1 MKGAEE
7 RIKAIAERWFLTEP
21 LLFNVYC
28 THKLEK
34 NDKLSIPFQTGKMR
48 LAYSPAQ
55 IDAVSDL
62 GLEDWLKAEALRI
75 VLKHPYERV
84 SSNVNKTALGFAS
97 DVTVMQAMPLYIPL
111 ATYRGLGLKKNL
123 SYEEYFRDLKDRP
136 IAQIDYGKSGG
147 QVDADSQDNGSQNS
161 GWQGG
166 GNHKQL
172 SEQQKAAQRA
182 ALWQDD
188 PLAAEMVN
196 DQIVKAEA
204 TSNWGS
210 LPGDLI
216 ETIKASL
223 VVRMDYKRILSS
235 FRASVISE
243 RRELTRTRPNRRYE
257 FEFMGSRYKFTTR
270 LLVAVD
276 VSGSVTSQNLAQF
289 FSVINRFFKY
299 GINSI
304 DVIQFDSEVKK
315 NVLKLKKARES
326 VTIIGRGG
334 TDFQP
339 PIDFYCKSPNYDGLI
354 VFTDG
359 CASVPKISSRKKI
372 LWILTDQRAYDRS
385 IEWIKKLP
393 NSRAAWIPKS

>member
-1 MKGAEE
+1 MKSAEE
-7 RIKAIAERWFLTEP
+7 RIKTIAERWFLMEP

-34 NDKLSIPFQTGKMR
+34 NDNLSIPFQTGKMR
-48 LAYSPAQ
+48 LAYCPAQ
-55 IDAVSDL
+55 IDAVSDIE
-62 GLEDWLKAEALRI
+62 LEDWLKAEALRI

-84 SSNVNKTALGFAS
+84 PSNANKTALGFAS
-97 DVTVMQAMPLYIPL
+97 DATVMQAMPLDIPL

-123 SYEEYFRDLKDRP
+123 SYEEYYRNLKDRP

-147 QVDADSQDNGSQNS
+147 QEGDGKS
-161 GWQGG
+161 
-166 GNHKQL
+166 KEL

-188 PLAAEMVN
+188 PLATEMVN

-204 TSNWGS
+204 TNNWGS
-210 LPGDLI
+210 LLGDLI
-216 ETIKASL
+216 ETIKATL
-223 VVRMDYKRILSS
+223 VVKMDYKRILSS

-243 RRELTRTRPNRRYE
+243 RRGLTRTRPNRRYE
-257 FEFMGSRYKFTTR
+257 FEFMGSRYKFTTK

-276 VSGSVTSQNLAQF
+276 VSGSVTSQSLAQF

-304 DVIQFDSEVKK
+304 DVIQFDSEVKEK
-315 NVLKLKKARES
+315 VLKLKKAQES
-326 VTIIGRGG
+326 VKIIGRGG

-339 PIDFYCKSPNYDGLI
+339 PIDYYCKNPNYDGLI

-372 LWILTDQRAYDRS
+372 LWILTDQRAYDNSRDW
-385 IEWIKKLP
+385 IEKLP
-393 NSRAAWIPKS
+393 SNRAAWIPKA

>member
-1 MKGAEE
+1 MKSAEE
-7 RIKAIAERWFLTEP
+7 RIKTIAERWFLMEP

-34 NDKLSIPFQTGKMR
+34 NDNLSIPFQTGKMR
-48 LAYSPAQ
+48 LAYCPAQ

-62 GLEDWLKAEALRI
+62 ELEDWLKAEALRI

-84 SSNVNKTALGFAS
+84 PPNANKTALGFAS
-97 DVTVMQAMPLYIPL
+97 DVTVMQAMPLDIPL

-123 SYEEYFRDLKDRP
+123 SYEEYYRDLKDRP

-147 QVDADSQDNGSQNS
+147 QVDADSQDSGSQY
-161 GWQGG
+161 GG
-166 GNHKQL
+166 KSKEL

-182 ALWQDD
+182 SLWQDD

-210 LPGDLI
+210 LSGGLV

-276 VSGSVTSQNLAQF
+276 VSGSVTSQSLAQF

-299 GINSI
+299 GINSV
-304 DVIQFDSEVKK
+304 DVIQFDSEVKEK
-315 NVLKLKKARES
+315 VLKLKKAQES
-326 VTIIGRGG
+326 VKIIGRGG

-339 PIDFYCKSPNYDGLI
+339 PIDYYCKNPNYDGLI

-372 LWILTDQRAYDRS
+372 LWILTDQCAYDNSR
-385 IEWIKKLP
+385 EWIEKLP
-393 NSRAAWIPKS
+393 SNRAAWIPKS

>member
-1 MKGAEE
+1 MKSAEE
-7 RIKAIAERWFLTEP
+7 RIKTIAERWFLMEP

-34 NDKLSIPFQTGKMR
+34 NDNLSIPFQTGKMR
-48 LAYSPAQ
+48 LAYCPAQ
-55 IDAVSDL
+55 IDAVSDIE
-62 GLEDWLKAEALRI
+62 LEDWLKTEALRI

-84 SSNVNKTALGFAS
+84 PSNANKTALGFAS
-97 DVTVMQAMPLYIPL
+97 DATVMQAMPLDIPL

-123 SYEEYFRDLKDRP
+123 SYEEYYRNLKDRP

-147 QVDADSQDNGSQNS
+147 QEGDGKS
-161 GWQGG
+161 
-166 GNHKQL
+166 KEL

-188 PLAAEMVN
+188 PLATEMVN

-204 TSNWGS
+204 TNNWGS
-210 LPGDLI
+210 LSGDLI

-223 VVRMDYKRILSS
+223 VVKMDYKRILSS

-243 RRELTRTRPNRRYE
+243 HRELTRTRPNRRYE
-257 FEFMGSRYKFTTR
+257 FDFMGSRYKFTTK

-276 VSGSVTSQNLAQF
+276 VSGSVTSQSLAQF

-304 DVIQFDSEVKK
+304 DVIQFDSEVKEK
-315 NVLKLKKARES
+315 VLKLKKVQES
-326 VTIIGRGG
+326 VKIIGRGG

-339 PIDFYCKSPNYDGLI
+339 PIDYYCKNPNYDGLI

-372 LWILTDQRAYDRS
+372 LWILTDQRAYDNSRDW
-385 IEWIKKLP
+385 IEKLP
-393 NSRAAWIPKS
+393 SNRAAWIPKA

>member
-62 GLEDWLKAEALRI
+62 ELEDWLKAEALRI

-84 SSNVNKTALGFAS
+84 PPNANKTALGFAS
-97 DVTVMQAMPLYIPL
+97 DVTVMQAMPLDFPL

-123 SYEEYFRDLKDRP
+123 SYEEYYRDLKDRP

-147 QVDADSQDNGSQNS
+147 QVDADSQDSGSQY
-161 GWQGG
+161 GG
-166 GNHKQL
+166 KSKEL

-188 PLAAEMVN
+188 PLATEMVN

-204 TSNWGS
+204 TNNWGS
-210 LPGDLI
+210 LSGDLI

-223 VVRMDYKRILSS
+223 VVKMDYKRILSS

-257 FEFMGSRYKFTTR
+257 FEFMGSRYKFTTK

-276 VSGSVTSQNLAQF
+276 VSGSVTSQSLAQF

-304 DVIQFDSEVKK
+304 DVIQFDSEVKEK
-315 NVLKLKKARES
+315 VLKLKKARES
-326 VTIIGRGG
+326 VKIIGRGG

-339 PIDFYCKSPNYDGLI
+339 PIDYYCKKTNYDGLI

-385 IEWIKKLP
+385 IEWIEKLP

>member
-62 GLEDWLKAEALRI
+62 ELEDWLKAEALRI

-84 SSNVNKTALGFAS
+84 PPNANKTALGFAS
-97 DVTVMQAMPLYIPL
+97 DVTVMQAMPLDFPL

-123 SYEEYFRDLKDRP
+123 SYEEYYRDLKDRP

-147 QVDADSQDNGSQNS
+147 QVDADSQDSGSQY
-161 GWQGG
+161 GG
-166 GNHKQL
+166 KSKEL

-188 PLAAEMVN
+188 PLATEMVN

-204 TSNWGS
+204 TNNWGS
-210 LPGDLI
+210 LSGDLI

-223 VVRMDYKRILSS
+223 VVKMDYKRILSS

-257 FEFMGSRYKFTTR
+257 FEFMGSRYKFTTK

-276 VSGSVTSQNLAQF
+276 VSGSVTSQSLAQF

-304 DVIQFDSEVKK
+304 DVIQFDSEVKEK
-315 NVLKLKKARES
+315 VLKLKKARES
-326 VTIIGRGG
+326 VKIIGRGG

-339 PIDFYCKSPNYDGLI
+339 PIDYYCKKTNYDGLI

-359 CASVPKISSRKKI
+359 CAPVPKISSRKKI

-385 IEWIKKLP
+385 IEWIEKLP

>member
-34 NDKLSIPFQTGKMR
+34 NDNLSIPFQIGKMR
-48 LAYSPAQ
+48 LAYCPAQ
-55 IDAVSDL
+55 IEAVSDL
-62 GLEDWLKAEALRI
+62 ELEDWLKAEALRI

-84 SSNVNKTALGFAS
+84 PPNANKTALGFAS
-97 DVTVMQAMPLYIPL
+97 DVTVMQAMPLDIPL

-123 SYEEYFRDLKDRP
+123 SYEEYYRDLKDRP

-147 QVDADSQDNGSQNS
+147 QVDAGSQDSGSQY
-161 GWQGG
+161 GG
-166 GNHKQL
+166 KSKEL

-188 PLAAEMVN
+188 PLATEMVN

-204 TSNWGS
+204 TNNWGS
-210 LPGDLI
+210 LSGDLI

-257 FEFMGSRYKFTTR
+257 FEFMGSRYKFTTK

-276 VSGSVTSQNLAQF
+276 VSGSVTSQSLAQF

-304 DVIQFDSEVKK
+304 DVIQFDSEVKEK
-315 NVLKLKKARES
+315 VLKLKKAQES
-326 VTIIGRGG
+326 VKIIGRGG

-339 PIDFYCKSPNYDGLI
+339 PIDYYCKNPNYDGLI

-359 CASVPKISSRKKI
+359 CASVPKISLRKKI
-372 LWILTDQRAYDRS
+372 LWILTDQRAYDNSRDW
-385 IEWIKKLP
+385 IEKLP
-393 NSRAAWIPKS
+393 SNRAAWIPKS